1 VDQSN
6 KPGNQSVNQPSGP
19 VQAYPANRWQPI
31 TDIYQQEIAGTAA
44 PAVVE
49 PLKPAPVPV
58 SQRDLPKSLVPISL
72 NIITGLY
79 FVRAVIYFALG
90 SKLISDPDSD
100 FSQWLVS
107 MSGVMVPFTITHR
120 HPEMYVKLVG
130 EALLVTAGFSV
141 IVGALWLF
149 RSWKI
154 RWVTMA
160 YAGGMVVRTGIHY
173 FAGVASGVGS
183 ELSGSQATF
192 VLFGCAVNS
201 LIFCYLAFYPG
212 VKEAFEKPF

>member
-1 VDQSN
+1 VEQN
-6 KPGNQSVNQPSGP
+6 NQPGNQPANRPSSQ

-31 TDIYQQEIAGTAA
+31 TDIYQQEIAGNAA
-44 PAVVE
+44 PAAVE
-49 PLKPAPVPV
+49 PPKPVPVPV
-58 SQRDLPKSLVPISL
+58 SQRDLPRSSVPMSL

-79 FVRAVIYFALG
+79 FVRALFYFVVG
-90 SKLISDPDSD
+90 STLLSNPDSD

-107 MSGVMVPFTITHR
+107 LSGVLIPFTITHR
-120 HPEMYVKLVG
+120 HPEMFVKLVG
-130 EALLVTAGFSV
+130 EAMLVTAGLSV
-141 IVGALWLF
+141 VVGVFWLL

-160 YAGGMVVRTGIHY
+160 YAGGMVLRTGVHY

-192 VLFGCAVNS
+192 VLFACAINS

-212 VKEAFEKPF
+212 VKEAFERPF